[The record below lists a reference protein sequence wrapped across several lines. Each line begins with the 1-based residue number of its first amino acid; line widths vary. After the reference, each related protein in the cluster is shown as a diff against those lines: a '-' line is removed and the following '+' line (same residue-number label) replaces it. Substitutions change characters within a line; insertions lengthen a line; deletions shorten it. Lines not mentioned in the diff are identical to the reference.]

1 MELRKLVAMLQDAAH
16 NGYGDS
22 EVLFHTSEEDC
33 LGEKIEVKA
42 SHYGAEGV
50 VEVWLA

>member
-1 MELRKLVAMLQDAAH
+1 MELRKLVAILQDVAH

-22 EVLFHTSEEDC
+22 EVLFCTSEEDC
-33 LGEKIEVKA
+33 LREKIEVKA
-42 SHYGAEGV
+42 SHNGAEGV

>member
-1 MELRKLVAMLQDAAH
+1 MELRKLVAILQGVAH

-22 EVLFHTSEEDC
+22 EVLFRTSEEDC
-33 LGEKIEVKA
+33 LREKIEVKA
-42 SHYGAEGV
+42 SHNGAEDV

>member
-1 MELRKLVAMLQDAAH
+1 MELRKLVAILQDVAH

-22 EVLFHTSEEDC
+22 VVLFRTSEEDC
-33 LGEKIEVKA
+33 LREKIEVKA
-42 SHYGAEGV
+42 SHNGAEGV

>member
-1 MELRKLVAMLQDAAH
+1 MELRKLVAILQDVAH

-22 EVLFHTSEEDC
+22 EILFRTSEEDC
-33 LGEKIEVKA
+33 LREKIEVKA
-42 SHYGAEGV
+42 SHNGAEGV

>member
-1 MELRKLVAMLQDAAH
+1 MELRKLVAILQDVAH

-22 EVLFHTSEEDC
+22 EVLFRTSEEGC
-33 LGEKIEVKA
+33 LREKIEVKA
-42 SHYGAEGV
+42 SHNGAEGV

>member
-1 MELRKLVAMLQDAAH
+1 MELRKLVAILQDVAH

-22 EVLFHTSEEDC
+22 EVLFRTSEEDF
-33 LGEKIEVKA
+33 LREKIEVKA
-42 SHYGAEGV
+42 LHNGAEGV